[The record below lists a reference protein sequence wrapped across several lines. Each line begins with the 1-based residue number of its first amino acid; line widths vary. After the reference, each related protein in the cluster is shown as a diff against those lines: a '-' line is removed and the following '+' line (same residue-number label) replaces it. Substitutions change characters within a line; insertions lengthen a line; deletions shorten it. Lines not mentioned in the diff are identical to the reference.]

1 MKELELSLKTI
12 ARDLEAKKQ
21 YITSEAVTISALID
35 PLIKALDYDTTD
47 PRQIHREYDADARMK
62 KGEKVDIA
70 ILKDG
75 KPIIFI
81 ECKKLGESLNN
92 HVGQLNSYFV
102 AVPELN
108 YAILTNGSE
117 YRFYK
122 ASKEKTN
129 IMELNPFLVI
139 DITKSLSTSQL
150 QTLFTF
156 NSTQFDPDKL
166 NNTIDLLATETAIK
180 KFMNSLLE
188 NSLTSDDEFTN
199 LIIKETPFKHKRG
212 ESRNKFSVLAS
223 KYIKQWLDEI
233 VRDRINEMAKKQIEE
248 ESKENI
254 IQESNIVTT
263 EEEME
268 AYYIIKSICTEKV
281 VSSKINYQVYQGFFS
296 VYYDGK
302 KTKHICKLYLNDR
315 KKEIE
320 IIENKPISIT
330 SLDDLYTLKDQ
341 LFTKLESLQS

>member
-12 ARDLEAKKQ
+12 ARNLEEKKD

-35 PLIKALDYDTTD
+35 PLIQALHYDTTD

-62 KGEKVDIA
+62 KGDKVDIA

-81 ECKKLGESLNN
+81 ECKKLGESLDN

-122 ASKEKTN
+122 ASKDKN
-129 IMELNPFLVI
+129 NVMELNPFLVI
-139 DITKSLSTSQL
+139 DITKSLSASQL
-150 QTLFTF
+150 STLFTF
-156 NSTQFDPDKL
+156 NSAQFDPDKL
-166 NNTIDLLATETAIK
+166 NNTIDLLATETAVK
-180 KFMNSLLE
+180 KFMDRLIE
-188 NSLTSDDEFTN
+188 NNLTADDEFTS
-199 LIIKETPFKHKRG
+199 LIIKETPFKNKKG
-212 ESRNKFSVLAS
+212 ENRDKFAEYAS
-223 KYIKQWLDEI
+223 KYIKQWLDEL
-233 VRDRINEMAKKQIEE
+233 VRDRINEMAKKQMEE
-248 ESKENI
+248 QSKEDMI
-254 IQESNIVTT
+254 PEPNIVTT

-281 VSSKINYQVYQGFFS
+281 ASSKINYQDYQGFFS

-302 KTKHICKLYLNDR
+302 KTKHICRLYLNNK

-320 IIENKPISIT
+320 IIDNQPVSIT

-341 LFTKLESLQS
+341 LFAKLESLQS